1 MKIVKISHLRMYFVL
16 LGVLAVVSS
25 SFTAD
30 WPLWR
35 GLNSDGVSQELGLPS
50 SWSPEGENLIWKQAI
65 GGRSTPIV
73 LDGRVCIITLAE
85 PHKPSE
91 WQERIV
97 CFDELTGTIK
107 WDFRYKVFLTD
118 IPHHRVGWA
127 SLAGDPESGFIYSN
141 GIEGMVHCFDADGN
155 VVWSR
160 SFSEEVGRI
169 SGYGGRTVSPTIE
182 GDLLLINF
190 LNAGWGSTTIPRD
203 RFYALNKRTGE
214 TVWISTPGGA
224 PKDTTYNV
232 PVVTVIDGRKVLM
245 SGNADGSIYGLSLN
259 TGEKLWGYPL
269 SKRGINSSVVVQGNR
284 LYASHSEE
292 NVDESTAMGRLI
304 CLDVSTIANGRP
316 KLLWKVDGFTAGYAS
331 PAILDNYLFQ
341 VDNSANLVAFNA
353 MTGDQ
358 FWKFNIGVMQRA
370 SPVVADNK
378 LMVADVDGKFHILQ
392 LRGDK
397 APLLMDLEE
406 FQNDDG
412 SAVPIN
418 GSPAIS
424 NGKLYLLTENNLYCI
439 GKKMKVI
446 NKKENKSVEYKP
458 TQSNGNSNKEVLVVP
473 AEVILSPG
481 EVKKFTV
488 NEIDSRG
495 VLNQIGT
502 KWSLENVKGTVSSSG
517 VVSLSKDNVPQAGLV
532 IGSIGSKLYKARISS
547 RPVIPFKEDFE
558 RYQDGSVPPGWNST
572 KGRFKVMSDDG
583 NKVLKKLSNNPRSWR
598 TMVFMSKPKSTGY
611 EITAEMLGTEQKR
624 RLPDMGL
631 IAQRYIFAVMGNR
644 QELQIRSWLSELG
657 HFSKTVK
664 YTLDPNTWYHMK
676 LRVEPDLVG
685 TGGRILGKI
694 WKKGTIEP
702 NEWSIEAKDPIVH
715 TEGSPGIYGYSSAE
729 ILYDNIAVRHFER

>member
-1 MKIVKISHLRMYFVL
+1 MKKVKISHLKMFFVVF
-16 LGVLAVVSS
+16 GMLA
-25 SFTAD
+25 FINTALTAD

-35 GLNSDGVSQELGLPS
+35 GLNSDGVSQEIGLPS
-50 SWSPEGENLIWKQAI
+50 TWSPEGENLIWKQSI

-85 PHKPSE
+85 PHEPSK

-97 CFDELTGTIK
+97 CLDVLTGNIK

-141 GIEGMVHCFDADGN
+141 GIEGMVHCLDSDGR

-169 SGYGGRTVSPTIE
+169 SGYGGRTVSPTID

-203 RFYALNKRTGE
+203 RFYALNKNTGE

-232 PVVTVIDGRKVLM
+232 PVVKIINGRKVLM
-245 SGNADGSIYGLSLN
+245 SGNADGAIYGLSLN

-304 CLDVSTIANGRP
+304 CLDVSKIKNGKP
-316 KLLWKVDGFTAGYAS
+316 KLLWEVDGFTAGYAS
-331 PAILDNYLFQ
+331 PAIWDNYLFQ
-341 VDNSANLVAFNA
+341 VDNSANLVAFNT
-353 MTGDQ
+353 MTGKE

-392 LRGDK
+392 LRGNQT
-397 APLLMDLEE
+397 PLITDLEE
-406 FQNDDG
+406 FQNVDG

-424 NGKLYLLTENNLYCI
+424 NGRLYLLTENNLYCI
-439 GKKMKVI
+439 GNKLNLT
-446 NKKENKSVEYKP
+446 NKKGNKSLEDKDKQVSG
-458 TQSNGNSNKEVLVVP
+458 TSNKDILVVP
-473 AEVILSPG
+473 GEVILSPG
-481 EVKKFTV
+481 QEKEFTV
-488 NEIDSRG
+488 NEIDSLG
-495 VLNQIGT
+495 GINQIMPQ
-502 KWSLENVKGTVSSSG
+502 WSLKNLKGTVSSSG
-517 VVSLSKDNVPQAGLV
+517 VVNLSKDNIPQAGLIIGV
-532 IGSIGSKLYKARISS
+532 IGNTSYKARISS
-547 RPVIPFKEDFE
+547 RPKIPFKEDFE
-558 RYQDGSVPPGWNST
+558 SYQDGSVPPGWNST
-572 KGRFKVMSDDG
+572 KGRFKIVSREG

-598 TMVFMSKPKSTGY
+598 TMVFMSKPISSGY
-611 EITAEMLGTEQKR
+611 EITAEMLATEQKR

-631 IAQRYIFAVMGNR
+631 IAQRYILAVMGNR

-657 HFSKTVK
+657 HFSKTIK
-664 YTLDPNTWYHMK
+664 YPLDPNAWYHMK
-676 LRVEPDLVG
+676 LRVENDLVG
-685 TGGRILGKI
+685 AGGKILGKI
-694 WKKGTIEP
+694 WKKGTLEP
-702 NEWSIEAKDPIVH
+702 SEWSIEAKDPIVH
-715 TEGSPGIYGYSSAE
+715 KQGSPGIYGYSSAE
-729 ILYDNIAVRHFER
+729 ILYDNIAVKHLDH